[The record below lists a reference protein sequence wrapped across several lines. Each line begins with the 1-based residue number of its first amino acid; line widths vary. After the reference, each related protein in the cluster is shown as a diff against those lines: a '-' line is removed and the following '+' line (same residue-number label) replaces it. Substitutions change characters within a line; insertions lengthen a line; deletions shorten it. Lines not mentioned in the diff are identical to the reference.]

1 MIAIDTNVLLFA
13 LNADCEEYEPAR
25 AFLEECRERDDVAI
39 AELSLVELYILLR
52 NPAVVRKPQSAPA
65 AASACQVFR
74 KHPLWT
80 LIESAPV
87 MNEVWKVAAGAQFAR
102 RRVFDARLA
111 LTLRH
116 HGVTELATDN
126 VKDFAGFG
134 FERVWSPVRS

>member
-13 LNADCEEYEPAR
+13 LNADCEEHASAR
-25 AFLEECRERDDVAI
+25 TFLEECRERDDVAI
-39 AELSLVELYILLR
+39 AELSLVELYVLLR
-52 NPAVVRKPQSAPA
+52 NPAVIRKPHSAPA

-87 MNEVWKVAAGAQFAR
+87 MSEVWKVAAQPQFAR
-102 RRVFDARLA
+102 RRVFDARFA

-116 HGVTELATDN
+116 HGIGELATDN
-126 VKDFAGFG
+126 VKDFNGFG
-134 FERVWSPVRS
+134 FDRVWSPIRY

>member
-13 LNADCEEYEPAR
+13 LNADCEEHKLAR
-25 AFLEECRERDDVAI
+25 GFLEECRERDDIAI
-39 AELSLVELYILLR
+39 AELSLVELYVLLR
-52 NPAVVRKPQSAPA
+52 NPAVVGKPYSAPA
-65 AASACQVFR
+65 AASACQLFR

-102 RRVFDARLA
+102 RRIFDTRFA

-126 VKDFAGFG
+126 MKDFAGFG